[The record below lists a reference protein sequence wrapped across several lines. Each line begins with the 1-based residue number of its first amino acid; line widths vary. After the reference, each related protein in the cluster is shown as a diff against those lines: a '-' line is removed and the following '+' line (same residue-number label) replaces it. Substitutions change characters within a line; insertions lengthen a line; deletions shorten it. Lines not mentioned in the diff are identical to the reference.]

1 MSDQDLLNTIKTLTS
16 SEAREP
22 LKTPDPRGARVGG
35 KVRVDYVPP
44 TRGGGGGLVSPIEEV
59 SRTYHTERVVWSADG
74 LIPLLLRRTNVLIMR
89 DAEGAE
95 EERRFADAP

>member
-16 SEAREP
+16 SETREP
-22 LKTPDPRGARVGG
+22 LKTLDSRGARLGG
-35 KVRVDYVPP
+35 KVRVNYVPP
-44 TRGGGGGLVSPIEEV
+44 ARGGGGLVSPIKEV
-59 SRTYHTERVVWSADG
+59 SRTYHTERVVWTADG